1 MRKKK
6 SDDPTA
12 GIEPANKLALETE
25 VRRKVAVSLADRR
38 KSIPASVVFKRL
50 RRRVAATPYSSR

>member
-6 SDDPTA
+6 SDEQTA
-12 GIEPANKLALETE
+12 GIEPANKLAHEIEL
-25 VRRKVAVSLADRR
+25 RRKVAVSLADRR

-50 RRRVAATPYSSR
+50 RDRVAATTYSSR